1 MRPARFPLPIQAAK
15 EGTDMRYPFALAA
28 LAVSALALTQ
38 LSNVW
43 GEPPG
48 PPAARE
54 PSPLAQPP
62 VPPVPPPASLGNV
75 AATVNGDAITLEEV
89 DAVLKHTLPLSHLNP
104 AQRRQMR
111 IEVLSDLVDD
121 VLLRQ
126 FLRKNGPQVPPGE
139 IDAQLKAYGEH
150 LQKQGKSLAEFYKQT
165 GQTEAQVRESWTT
178 AMQLIGYVKGT
189 ATEAQLK
196 AYHAANKDYF
206 DRAEVKVRHVV
217 LRVGKNTPPAERAA
231 AKEKLERIRAEV
243 LAGKLDFAAAA
254 KKFSHCPSAA
264 SGGDLG
270 YVERKGGLVD
280 EAFAKAA
287 FALKPGEIS
296 GVVETEFGLHIIQA
310 TDRNSGTPSAYEKC
324 AIEVLD
330 AYSDGARAELI
341 AKLRKDARIQIT
353 VP

>member
-1 MRPARFPLPIQAAK
+1 
-15 EGTDMRYPFALAA
+15 
-28 LAVSALALTQ
+28 
-38 LSNVW
+38 
-43 GEPPG
+43 
-48 PPAARE
+48 
-54 PSPLAQPP
+54 
-62 VPPVPPPASLGNV
+62 V
-75 AATVNGDAITLEEV
+75 AATVNGDPITLEEV
-89 DAVLKHTLPLSHLNP
+89 DAVLKHTLPRTPLNP

-111 IEVLSDLVDD
+111 IEVLTDLVDD

-126 FLRKNGPQVPPGE
+126 FLRKNGPKVDPAE

-165 GQTEAQVRESWTT
+165 GQTEAQVREAWTT
-178 AMQLIGYVKGT
+178 AMQLTGYVKGT

-206 DRAEVKVRHVV
+206 DHVEVRVRHIV
-217 LRVGKNTPPAERAA
+217 LRVGKNTPAAARSA
-231 AKEKLERIRAEV
+231 AKEKLEKLRAEIV
-243 LAGKLDFAAAA
+243 AGKLNFAATA

-270 YVERKGGLVD
+270 YIECKGGLVD

-310 TDRNSGTPSAYEKC
+310 IDRRPGTPSAYEKC
-324 AIEVLD
+324 VTEVLD
-330 AYSDGARAELI
+330 AYSDDFRAELI
-341 AKLRKDARIQIT
+341 AKLRKEARIQII